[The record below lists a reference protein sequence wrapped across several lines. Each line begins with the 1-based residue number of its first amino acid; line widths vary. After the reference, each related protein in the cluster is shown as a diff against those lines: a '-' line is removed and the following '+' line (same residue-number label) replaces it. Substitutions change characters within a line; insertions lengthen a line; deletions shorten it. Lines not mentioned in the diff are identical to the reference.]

1 MVCKVEDNHTQRHM
15 TRKRRATCTMPRNTY
30 TLQLLISHKS
40 AFQLQFL
47 TNLLGSVSYPVHPAL

>member
-1 MVCKVEDNHTQRHM
+1 MVCKVEYNHRERHI
-15 TRKRRATCTMPRNTY
+15 TWKRRVACTMPRNTY
-30 TLQLLISHKS
+30 TLQFLISHKS